1 MSQPEKLSSH
11 RSAWGGAR
19 PGAGRKKGGRNRPPP
34 ELLEIRRLLEQVSS
48 ELAISAHERRK
59 GNATMELMLRKLT
72 ALERQRGVIE
82 PHEAP
87 GHTRRRPLGL

>member
-11 RSAWGGAR
+11 RSSWGGAR
-19 PGAGRKKGGRNRPPP
+19 SGAGRKKGGRNRPPP
-34 ELLEIRRLLEQVSS
+34 EILEIRRLLQRVSS

-59 GNATMELMLRKLT
+59 GNATMELMLRKLM

-82 PHEAP
+82 LPEAP
-87 GHTRRRPLGL
+87 RQTRRRPLGL